1 MQEHP
6 FSAESLRAIAQDIQ
20 ALTEAETAVVAL
32 AEAEGETVF
41 YATAV
46 GKHAAVVEGKRGEAK
61 TSGLCGAAFSSK
73 QPELVCEARG
83 DLRVRQ
89 DLVEALNI
97 TTALAVPIEQDGRLI
112 GALMVLN
119 RSNGRAF
126 DEETRARLMAY
137 ARQVTPRI

>member
-1 MQEHP
+1 MYEYP
-6 FSAESLRAIAQDIQ
+6 LSAESLRAIAQDIQ

-41 YATAV
+41 YAAAV
-46 GKHAAVVEGKRGEAK
+46 GKHAAAVEGKRGEAR
-61 TSGLCGAAFSSK
+61 TSGLCGAAFLSQ

-97 TTALAVPIEQDGRLI
+97 TTALAVPIEQGGQLI

-119 RSNGRAF
+119 RQDGRAF
-126 DEETRARLMAY
+126 DEEVRAKLVVY
-137 ARQVTPRI
+137 AREVVLEI